1 MEITQEIM
9 DVVESFELNEDAKQD
24 AYVKLLE
31 SEEKEFTST
40 THRDNYIRQ
49 LVFWTR
55 SNEAAKE
62 KNRARLLEDNQ
73 DLIRALYNS
82 GNDEYAEDPV
92 DIVEAEER
100 MDAFLEILSDTYRR
114 TFTRLYLDGLTPQ
127 EVADEEGVARNAIDQ
142 RVHNIK
148 LLVKENFNGD

>member
-1 MEITQEIM
+1 MRITQEIM

-31 SEEKEFTST
+31 SDQREFANNA
-40 THRDNYIRQ
+40 HRDNYIRQ

-55 SNEAAKE
+55 NNESAKE
-62 KNRARLLEDNQ
+62 DNRARLLEENQ
-73 DLIRALYNS
+73 DLIRDLYNS
-82 GNDEYAEDPV
+82 GTDEFAEDPAAV
-92 DIVEAEER
+92 IEAEER
-100 MDAFLEILSDTYRR
+100 MDNFLEILSDTYRR

-127 EVADEEGVARNAIDQ
+127 DLADEEGVARNAIDQ

-148 LLVKENFNGD
+148 LLVKENFNV